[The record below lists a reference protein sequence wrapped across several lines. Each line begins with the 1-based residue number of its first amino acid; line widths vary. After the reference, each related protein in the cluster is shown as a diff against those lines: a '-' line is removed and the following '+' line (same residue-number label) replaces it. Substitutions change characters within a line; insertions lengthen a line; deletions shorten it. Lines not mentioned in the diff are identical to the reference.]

1 MNFKTNF
8 DKMAKKEQSYTEA
21 TLELQKIL
29 DRLESG
35 DMDVDVLT
43 DEIKRASLL
52 LKFCKDKLYKTDTEI
67 KKILDSLE

>member
-1 MNFKTNF
+1 
-8 DKMAKKEQSYTEA
+8 MAKKDQSYTEA
-21 TLELQKIL
+21 IGELEQIL
-29 DRLESG
+29 DKLESD

-43 DEIKRASLL
+43 EQIKRASAL